1 MWGSY
6 ELYFCCSDP
15 NLLAEIVISR
25 SSILTYSLNSLFPIS
40 TKAVIPT
47 PNTMI
52 PIRELKH
59 FLRSRKHST
68 SRSLILTILVTNPK
82 STTIQK
88 SYILPVHVFWMHL
101 LGSNAWLC
109 SELYDNL
116 DKQLEMYAGE
126 NISMNAMWCYYHY
139 HILL

>member
-1 MWGSY
+1 MRGSY

-88 SYILPVHVFWMHL
+88 SYILSVLCFGCTF
-101 LGSNAWLC
+101 LGQMPGFVVSCRTTWTN
-109 SELYDNL
+109 S
-116 DKQLEMYAGE
+116 
-126 NISMNAMWCYYHY
+126 
-139 HILL
+139 